1 MKRVI
6 VSKTGRLAASLLTTA
21 VCITS
26 AVYPQAYE
34 DYALFLT
41 LCILAGTGY
50 VLYHIFFDREKGVY
64 AFYLCCL
71 LLLMAFVNR
80 MFSSAHI
87 LQRMPWVGKINKGL
101 AVFISLGVMTV
112 VFGGIKIFRKMGSTF
127 SAYETEQKESHTD
140 RSSAAGRQDSGSVI
154 DTGAARTAGRM
165 QNQSQ
170 KKAGGTRDR
179 FAERVFIGLFV
190 TTVFLVLVSVLVAA
204 VITPMLAG
212 DTSTES
218 LFEYTMNKILAL
230 LPYGALALVILGTV
244 GSILVALLGL
254 SRYILAKCLS
264 FISELRSG
272 GMDGKGGIPLYL
284 LSVFVVL
291 VLFALSFE
299 LGEFTL
305 DDFMDLAVDGK
316 YLALPL
322 LLILMF
328 AVFTL
333 LLWIVHGLL
342 LLIRSLNA
350 RDVYEKFKSFGSE
363 IRLVENCKDILKLL
377 FDFLFSTIL
386 SVLEFLQTIPD
397 YVKSMKSL
405 LDVCPRDKEEHNKV
419 EKEE

>member
-6 VSKTGRLAASLLTTA
+6 VSKIGRLAASLLTTA

-64 AFYLCCL
+64 AFYLSCL
-71 LLLMAFVNR
+71 LLMMVFVNR
-80 MFSSAHI
+80 MFSSSYI

-101 AVFISLGVMTV
+101 AVFVSLGVMTA

-127 SAYETEQKESHTD
+127 SAYETEPKESHTD
-140 RSSAAGRQDSGSVI
+140 RSSATGRQDSGSVI
-154 DTGAARTAGRM
+154 DTGAARTAGGM
-165 QNQSQ
+165 QNQSQSQ
-170 KKAGGTRDR
+170 KKAGSTRDR
-179 FAERVFIGLFV
+179 FAERVFIALFV

-212 DTSTES
+212 DTSAES

-333 LLWIVHGLL
+333 LLWLVHGLL

-350 RDVYEKFKSFGSE
+350 REVYEKFKSFGSE

-386 SVLEFLQTIPD
+386 SVLEFLKIIPD

-405 LDVCPRDKEEHNKV
+405 LDVCPQDKEEHN
-419 EKEE
+419 EEE